1 MASPGDIKR
10 VVVAVDLSLEHAKR
24 CISFAASLAKS
35 TGCETAVLTVIRNSD
50 IIDSEGRVDHG
61 RLLEAEGKAR
71 SLHEE
76 LVVRSN
82 LFSFQSAVKSEFAR
96 SDDVAAAICDYCRSL
111 DADMVIV
118 GRRGLGFL
126 KGVLLGSVSEKVV
139 REAPCSVLIVK

>member
-1 MASPGDIKR
+1 MADRSDIKR
-10 VVVAVDLSLEHAKR
+10 IVVAVDLSREHAKR
-24 CISFAASLAKS
+24 CISLAASLAKS

-50 IIDSEGRVDHG
+50 IVDSEGRVDHG
-61 RLLEAEGKAR
+61 RLLEAKGKAR

-82 LFSFQSAVKSEFAR
+82 LFSSQSAVKSEFAR
-96 SDDVAAAICDYCRSL
+96 SDDVAAAICDHCRSI

-118 GRRGLGFL
+118 GRRELGFL
-126 KGVLLGSVSEKVV
+126 KGVFLGSVSERVI